1 MLTVDQPAP
10 DFRLP
15 DLDGRMHALRDY
27 LGGVVVINFWSA
39 ECPHAA
45 RADASLR
52 TYLRDWGSRVAL
64 LSIASNLNETSVE
77 IAQVAAQRELPLV
90 LLDRGSV
97 VADQYVA
104 LTTPHFFVID
114 EQGILRYQGAL
125 DDVTF
130 RKPTPTH
137 NYLHDAVEAVVA
149 GARPQP
155 AETPAYGCAIVRFA
169 PD

>member
-1 MLTVDQPAP
+1 
-10 DFRLP
+10 
-15 DLDGRMHALRDY
+15 
-27 LGGVVVINFWSA
+27 
-39 ECPHAA
+39 
-45 RADASLR
+45 
-52 TYLRDWGSRVAL
+52 
-64 LSIASNLNETSVE
+64 
-77 IAQVAAQRELPLV
+77 
-90 LLDRGSV
+90 V